1 MSTHRQ
7 DTTDACCDHSHGT
20 AGHSHAP
27 ASFGSAFAIGI
38 SLNLGFVIIEVVYG
52 VFAHSLALVADAGHN
67 MGDVL
72 GLLLAWG
79 ATFLARTAPTERRTY
94 GLRSSSIL
102 AALFNAIFLLI
113 TVGAIAWEAIR
124 RFGDPTVVEGKIVIW
139 VSLIGIVI
147 NTATALMFMS
157 GRKRDLNIRA
167 AFTHMAADAGVSLGV
182 VVSGFLIMA
191 TGWLWVDPAISLAI
205 AAVITWGTW
214 GLLRDSV
221 NLALHAVPQGIEVAE
236 VRRYLS
242 SLPHVKDVHDLHIWP
257 MSTTE
262 TALTAHLV
270 RDVDDCDC
278 ALLEQASRDL
288 HRKFEIEHATLQ
300 FETMEHRCH
309 LAPEEK
315 V

>member
-1 MSTHRQ
+1 MSNEIPSRDHCDGHTH
-7 DTTDACCDHSHGT
+7 AG
-20 AGHSHAP
+20 AGHVHAP
-27 ASFGSAFAIGI
+27 ANFGTAFAIGI
-38 SLNLGFVIIEVVYG
+38 TLNFGFVILEFAYG
-52 VFAHSLALVADAGHN
+52 IFAHSLALIADAGHN

-72 GLLLAWG
+72 GLLLAWS
-79 ATFLARTAPTERRTY
+79 ATFLARTAPTERHTY

-124 RFGDPTVVEGKIVIW
+124 RFGDPTPVAAQTVIW
-139 VSLIGIVI
+139 VSAVGICI
-147 NTATALMFMS
+147 NGATALMFMS

-167 AFTHMAADAGVSLGV
+167 AFMHMASDAGVSLGV
-182 VVSGFLIMA
+182 VIAGFLIIT
-191 TGWLWVDPAISLAI
+191 TGWQWIDPAISLAI
-205 AAVITWGTW
+205 AAVIIFGTW

-221 NLALHAVPQGIEVAE
+221 NLALHAVPQGIDVGE
-236 VRRYLS
+236 VRQYLS
-242 SLPHVKDVHDLHIWP
+242 GLPHVTEVHDLHVWP

-278 ALLEQASRDL
+278 ALLEQASQDL
-288 HRKFEIEHATLQ
+288 HRKFEIQHATLQ
-300 FETMEHRCH
+300 FETQDHRCH

>member
-1 MSTHRQ
+1 MTDLRH
-7 DTTDACCDHSHGT
+7 DPVDDACGHAHGVS
-20 AGHSHAP
+20 GHSHAP
-27 ASFGSAFAIGI
+27 ASFGAAFAIGI
-38 SLNLGFVIIEVVYG
+38 TLNLGFVILEVIYG
-52 VFAHSLALVADAGHN
+52 IFAHSLALIADAGHN
-67 MGDVL
+67 LGDVL

-102 AALFNAIFLLI
+102 AALFNAIFLLV
-113 TVGAIAWEAIR
+113 TVGAIAWEAVR
-124 RFGDPTVVEGKIVIW
+124 RFGDPTTVEARTVIW
-139 VSLIGIVI
+139 IAVVGILI

-167 AFTHMAADAGVSLGV
+167 AFLHMAADAGVSAGV
-182 VVSGFLIMA
+182 VVAGFLIMA
-191 TGWLWVDPAISLAI
+191 TGLDWIDPAISLVI
-205 AAVITWGTW
+205 AAVIIWSTW

-221 NLALHAVPQGIEVAE
+221 NLALQAVPHGIAVAE
-236 VRRYLS
+236 VREYLS
-242 SLPHVKDVHDLHIWP
+242 SLPHVTEVHDLHVWP

-270 RDVDDCDC
+270 RDVNDCDC
-278 ALLEQASRDL
+278 ALLDQAARDL
-288 HRKFEIEHATLQ
+288 HRKFEIQHATLQ
-300 FETMEHRCH
+300 FETLDHHCH

>member
-1 MSTHRQ
+1 MS
-7 DTTDACCDHSHGT
+7 HSHHHEPDECCGHT
-20 AGHSHAP
+20 PRAAGHVHAP
-27 ASFGSAFAIGI
+27 ASFGTAFAIGI
-38 SLNLGFVIIEVVYG
+38 TLNVGFVILEVIYG
-52 VFAHSLALVADAGHN
+52 ILANSLALIADAGHN
-67 MGDVL
+67 LGDVL
-72 GLLLAWG
+72 GLVLAWG

-113 TVGAIAWEAIR
+113 TTGAIAWEAVR
-124 RFGDPTVVEGKIVIW
+124 RFGDPTSVEAHTVIW
-139 VSLIGIVI
+139 IATVGIII

-167 AFTHMAADAGVSLGV
+167 AFLHMAADAGVSLGV
-182 VVSGFLIMA
+182 VIAGFLILT
-191 TGWLWVDPAISLAI
+191 TGWPWIDPVISLAI
-205 AAVITWGTW
+205 AGVIIWGTW

-236 VRRYLS
+236 VRRYLA
-242 SLPHVKDVHDLHIWP
+242 SLPHVTEVHDLHVWP

-270 RDVDDCDC
+270 RDVNECDC
-278 ALLEQASRDL
+278 ALLDQAAREL
-288 HRKFEIEHATLQ
+288 HRKFEIQHATLQ
-300 FETMEHRCH
+300 FETVDHQCH
-309 LAPEEK
+309 LAAEGK

>member
-1 MSTHRQ
+1 MSSNKIPSNDDCDGHTHGGV
-7 DTTDACCDHSHGT
+7 SHIHAPGRFGT
-20 AGHSHAP
+20 A
-27 ASFGSAFAIGI
+27 FALGI
-38 SLNLGFVIIEVVYG
+38 TLNLGFVILEVAYG
-52 VFAHSLALVADAGHN
+52 IFAHSLALVADAGHN

-72 GLLLAWG
+72 GLLLAWS
-79 ATFLARTAPTERRTY
+79 ATFLARTAPTERHTY
-94 GLRSSSIL
+94 GLGSSSIL

-124 RFGDPTVVEGKIVIW
+124 RLGDPISVAAKTVIW
-139 VSLIGIVI
+139 VSAVGICI
-147 NTATALMFMS
+147 NGATALMFLS

-167 AFTHMAADAGVSLGV
+167 AFMHMASDAGVSLGV
-182 VVSGFLIMA
+182 VIAGFLIIA
-191 TGWLWVDPAISLAI
+191 TGWQWIDPAISLAI
-205 AAVITWGTW
+205 AAVITWSTW

-221 NLALHAVPQGIEVAE
+221 NLALHAVPQGIDVGE
-236 VRRYLS
+236 VRQYLS
-242 SLPHVKDVHDLHIWP
+242 GLPHVTEVHDLHVWP

-288 HRKFEIEHATLQ
+288 HRKFEIQHATLQ
-300 FETMEHRCH
+300 FETLDHHCH

>member
-1 MSTHRQ
+1 MSNHRH
-7 DTTDACCDHSHGT
+7 DPTDDCCDHSQGT

-38 SLNLGFVIIEVVYG
+38 TLNLGFVIIEVVYG

-124 RFGDPTVVEGKIVIW
+124 RFGDPTSVAAKTVIF
-139 VSLIGIVI
+139 VSAVGILING
-147 NTATALMFMS
+147 ATALMFMS

-167 AFTHMAADAGVSLGV
+167 AFLHMAADAGVSFGV
-182 VVSGFLIMA
+182 VLAGFLIVA
-191 TGWLWVDPAISLAI
+191 TGWQWIDPALSLAI
-205 AAVITWGTW
+205 AAVIVWSTW

-221 NLALHAVPQGIEVAE
+221 NLALHAVPPGIDVRE
-236 VRRYLS
+236 VRQYLS
-242 SLPHVKDVHDLHIWP
+242 GLPHVTEVHDLHVWP

-278 ALLEQASRDL
+278 ALLDQAARDL
-288 HRKFEIEHATLQ
+288 HRKFEIQHATLQ
-300 FETMEHRCH
+300 FETLDHRCL

>member
-1 MSTHRQ
+1 MSGHRH
-7 DTTDACCDHSHGT
+7 DVSDDCTGHTHGT
-20 AGHSHAP
+20 VRHSHAP

-38 SLNLGFVIIEVVYG
+38 ALNLSFVIIEVIYG
-52 VFAHSLALVADAGHN
+52 VFAHSLALVADGGHN

-79 ATFLARTAPTERRTY
+79 ATFLARTAPTDRRTY

-124 RFGDPTVVEGKIVIW
+124 RFGDPTVVEGGTVIW
-139 VSLIGIVI
+139 VALIGIAI
-147 NTATALMFMS
+147 NAGTALMFMS

-167 AFTHMAADAGVSLGV
+167 AFMHMAADAGVSLGV
-182 VVSGFLIMA
+182 VLAGLLIIA
-191 TGWLWVDPAISLAI
+191 TGWQWIDPVISLAI
-205 AAVITWGTW
+205 AAVIIWGTW
-214 GLLRDSV
+214 GLLRDSI
-221 NLALHAVPQGIEVAE
+221 NLALHAVPQGIEVAK
-236 VRRYLS
+236 VRQYLA
-242 SLPHVKDVHDLHIWP
+242 SLPHVTEVHDLHVWP

-278 ALLEQASRDL
+278 ALLDRAAREL
-288 HRKFEIEHATLQ
+288 HLKFEIQHSTLQ
-300 FETMEHRCH
+300 FETQDHHCH
-309 LAPEEK
+309 LASDEQ

>member
-1 MSTHRQ
+1 MSN
-7 DTTDACCDHSHGT
+7 HSHDSSDDCCGHSPSS

-38 SLNLGFVIIEVVYG
+38 ALNLGFVVVEVVYG
-52 VFAHSLALVADAGHN
+52 VLAHSLALVADAGHN

-72 GLLLAWG
+72 GLLLAWV

-124 RFGDPTVVEGKIVIW
+124 RFGDPTVVQGRTVIW
-139 VSLIGIVI
+139 VAIVGIVI
-147 NTATALMFMS
+147 NTVTALMFMS

-167 AFTHMAADAGVSLGV
+167 AFMHMAADAGVSLGV
-182 VVSGFLIMA
+182 VVAGLVILA
-191 TGWLWVDPAISLAI
+191 TGWLWVDPVISLAI

-221 NLALHAVPQGIEVAE
+221 NLALHAVPQGIEVAK
-236 VRRYLS
+236 VRQYLS
-242 SLPHVKDVHDLHIWP
+242 SLPHVTEVHDLHIWP

-270 RDVDDCDC
+270 RDTDDCDC
-278 ALLEQASRDL
+278 ALLDQASEDL
-288 HRKFEIEHATLQ
+288 NRKFEIQHATLQ
-300 FETMEHRCH
+300 FETVDHRCH
-309 LAPEEK
+309 LAPDEK

>member
-1 MSTHRQ
+1 MSS
-7 DTTDACCDHSHGT
+7 HSHDAPDDCRGHPRT
-20 AGHSHAP
+20 SAGHSHAP

-38 SLNLGFVIIEVVYG
+38 ALNLGFVVVEVVYG
-52 VFAHSLALVADAGHN
+52 VLAHSLALVADAGHN

-79 ATFLARTAPTERRTY
+79 ATFLARTPPTERRTY

-124 RFGDPTVVEGKIVIW
+124 RFGDPTVVQARIVIW
-139 VSLIGIVI
+139 VSVIGVVI
-147 NTATALMFMS
+147 NTVTALMFMS

-167 AFTHMAADAGVSLGV
+167 AFMHMAADAGVSLGV
-182 VVSGFLIMA
+182 VVAGFLIIA
-191 TGWLWVDPAISLAI
+191 TGWLWIDPVISLAI

-221 NLALHAVPQGIEVAE
+221 NLALHAVPQGIEVAK
-236 VRRYLS
+236 VRQYLS
-242 SLPHVKDVHDLHIWP
+242 SLPHVTEVHDLHIWP

-270 RDVDDCDC
+270 RDIDDCDC
-278 ALLEQASRDL
+278 TLLERAAQEL
-288 HRKFEIEHATLQ
+288 NHKFEIQHATLQ
-300 FETMEHRCH
+300 FETLDHHCH
-309 LAPEEK
+309 LAPDEK

>member
-1 MSTHRQ
+1 MSTERSDPAH
-7 DTTDACCDHSHGT
+7 DCGGHSHG
-20 AGHSHAP
+20 ASGHTHAP

-38 SLNLGFVIIEVVYG
+38 TLNLGFVILEAIYG

-67 MGDVL
+67 LGDVL

-113 TVGAIAWEAIR
+113 AVGAITWEAIR
-124 RFGDPTVVEGKIVIW
+124 RFGDPAAVEARTVVWIAM
-139 VSLIGIVI
+139 IGIVI
-147 NTATALMFMS
+147 NTVTALMFMS

-167 AFTHMAADAGVSLGV
+167 AFLHMAADAAVSLGV
-182 VVSGFLIMA
+182 VVAGFLILA
-191 TGWLWVDPAISLAI
+191 TGKQWIDPVISLVI

-221 NLALHAVPQGIEVAE
+221 NFALHAVPRGIEVAE
-236 VRRYLS
+236 VRQYLA
-242 SLPHVKDVHDLHIWP
+242 SLPHVKEVHDLHVWP

-270 RDVDDCDC
+270 RDVDGCDC
-278 ALLEQASRDL
+278 ALLDQAARDL
-288 HRKFEIEHATLQ
+288 NHKFEIQHATLQ
-300 FETMEHRCH
+300 FETLDHQCH
-309 LAPEEK
+309 LAPDEK

>member
-1 MSTHRQ
+1 MS
-7 DTTDACCDHSHGT
+7 SHGHDT
-20 AGHSHAP
+20 HDDCCETSHGSAGHSHAP
-27 ASFGSAFAIGI
+27 ASFGTAFAVGI
-38 SLNLGFVIIEVVYG
+38 TLNFGFVIIEAVYG

-67 MGDVL
+67 LGDVL
-72 GLLLAWG
+72 GLLLAWC

-124 RFGDPTVVEGKIVIW
+124 RFGDPTIVEARTVIW
-139 VSLIGIVI
+139 VSAIGIVI

-167 AFTHMAADAGVSLGV
+167 AFMHMAADAAVSLGV
-182 VVSGFLIMA
+182 VIAGFLIIA
-191 TGWLWVDPAISLAI
+191 TGLLWIDPVISLAI

-221 NLALHAVPQGIEVAE
+221 NLVLHAVPQGIEVAE

-242 SLPHVKDVHDLHIWP
+242 SLPHVTEVHDLHVWP

-278 ALLEQASRDL
+278 ALLDQAARDL
-288 HRKFEIEHATLQ
+288 HRKFEIQHTTLQ
-300 FETMEHRCH
+300 FETLDHHCH
-309 LAPEEK
+309 LAPEER

>member
-1 MSTHRQ
+1 MSNQRHNVS
-7 DTTDACCDHSHGT
+7 DDSYGHSHSE

-27 ASFGSAFAIGI
+27 GSFGFAFAIGI
-38 SLNLGFVIIEVVYG
+38 TLNLAFVVLEVVYG

-67 MGDVL
+67 LGDVL
-72 GLLLAWG
+72 GLLLAWC
-79 ATFLARTAPTERRTY
+79 ATFLARMAPTDRRTY

-124 RFGDPTVVEGKIVIW
+124 RFGNPTGVEARTIIW
-139 VSLIGIVI
+139 VAIIGIII

-157 GRKRDLNIRA
+157 GRNRDLNIRA
-167 AFTHMAADAGVSLGV
+167 AFLHMAADAGVSVGV
-182 VVSGFLIMA
+182 VVAGFLIIA
-191 TGWLWVDPAISLAI
+191 TGWLWIDPAISLVI
-205 AAVITWGTW
+205 AAVIIWGTW
-214 GLLRDSV
+214 GLLRDSI

-236 VRRYLS
+236 VRQYLS
-242 SLPHVKDVHDLHIWP
+242 SLPHVTAVHDLHIWP

-270 RDVDDCDC
+270 RDVADCDC
-278 ALLEQASRDL
+278 ILLDRAAREL
-288 HRKFEIEHATLQ
+288 HLKFEIQHATLQ
-300 FETMEHRCH
+300 FETADHHCH
-309 LAPEEK
+309 LAPDEE

>member
-1 MSTHRQ
+1 MSGDTH
-7 DTTDACCDHSHGT
+7 DTTGDSCGHSHS
-20 AGHSHAP
+20 AVGHSHAP
-27 ASFGSAFAIGI
+27 ASFGSAFAVGI
-38 SLNLGFVIIEVVYG
+38 TLNVGFVMIEVVYG
-52 VFAHSLALVADAGHN
+52 VLAHSLALVADAGHN

-72 GLLLAWG
+72 GLLLAWC

-113 TVGAIAWEAIR
+113 TVGAIAWEALR
-124 RFGDPTVVEGKIVIW
+124 RFGDPTVVEARTVIW
-139 VSLIGIVI
+139 VSIIGIVI

-182 VVSGFLIMA
+182 VVAGFLIIA
-191 TGWLWVDPAISLAI
+191 TGWRWIDPAISLAI

-221 NLALHAVPQGIEVAE
+221 NLALQAVPQGIDLTE
-236 VRRYLS
+236 VRQYLS
-242 SLPHVKDVHDLHIWP
+242 SLPHVTEVHDLHIWP

-278 ALLEQASRDL
+278 ALLDQAARDL
-288 HRKFEIEHATLQ
+288 HRKFEIQHATLQ
-300 FETMEHRCH
+300 FETLDHRCH